1 MAQAKQMTIS
11 AEGLKKLKDELEQLK
26 TVERKKIA
34 EEIKEARSFGDL
46 SENSEYDEAKD
57 RQGKLEKRIADIEA
71 MLANIRVVEE
81 HEIKTDVVGIGAKV
95 KILYTDDNEESEY
108 TIVGPTEADPLE
120 GRISDDSPVGS
131 SLLGKKIGEQV
142 TVEAPGGNIT
152 IKVLGISKQ

>member
-95 KILYTDDNEESEY
+95 KILYTDDNEEAEY